1 MTHESLLY
9 LIPGDLTLSWQQLKT
24 HKVSYLLVVGR
35 GGGRFSRAS
44 KMLKSQ
50 TIAGT
55 RGSVLNQADGGGVLP
70 DTFEPT
76 LGRQLPTG
84 HA

>member
-1 MTHESLLY
+1 M
-9 LIPGDLTLSWQQLKT
+9 
-24 HKVSYLLVVGR
+24 
-35 GGGRFSRAS
+35 RFSRAS
-44 KMLKSQ
+44 KMLTSQ

-55 RGSVLNQADGGGVLP
+55 RGSVLNRAEGGGVPP

-84 HA
+84 HATPTKISSGTQLHFAQIKD